1 MYVLI
6 FILSTGNGYAEVKA
20 MDYIFSSMKECKETA
35 SIVRENL
42 MLTRPTF
49 ESNAQAYCTEI
60 PMEV

>member
-1 MYVLI
+1 
-6 FILSTGNGYAEVKA
+6 

-35 SIVRENL
+35 SIIRENL